1 MLEEKVAYGTAKLLV
16 SLHPFSSVLPLQS
29 QMHISFKVLDVF
41 AHKCWQG
48 FSERPLDI
56 KSLLVHSGFEEDLTI
71 N

>member
-16 SLHPFSSVLPLQS
+16 SLHPFSSVLLLQS
-29 QMHISFKVLDVF
+29 QSFKVLDVF

-56 KSLLVHSGFEEDLTI
+56 KSLLVHSGFKEDLTI